1 MDWSALIWGAT
12 ITLSIFTICVTKI
25 ELERIRNRKG
35 KK

>member
-1 MDWSALIWGAT
+1 MDWSALIWGTT

-25 ELERIRNRKG
+25 ELERIRKG